1 MPNEQHKLRMQKTY
15 QRWLREV
22 WSKGN
27 VAIVDDILTEAFVD
41 HRPIPQFGPTRE
53 GHKRMAAD
61 WHIAFPD
68 IKLTIEDIV
77 IDGDKLMGRYS
88 GRGTHRGPFVGIPG
102 TGAMVSFSEIDV
114 VRFDGDRIAEWWH
127 NEGLQ
132 PLVRPT
138 MITPVQ
144 LGLP

>member
-15 QRWLREV
+15 ERWLREV

-27 VAIVDDILTEAFVD
+27 VAIIDDILTETFVD

-53 GHKRMAAD
+53 GHKRLAAD

-88 GRGTHRGPFVGIPG
+88 GRGTHCGPFVGIPG

-114 VRFDGDRIAEWWH
+114 VRFAGDRIAEWWH
-127 NEGLQ
+127 NDGLQ
-132 PLVRPT
+132 PLVRRP

-144 LGLP
+144 PGLP